1 MAFNLKLVVR
11 DDYQEDII
19 DLIQVSSSISMG
31 AINNDVE
38 LVKGNKMQAGV
49 LGIGSINVGRTVS
62 FGIPIFERKQN
73 GQWVKIEDQYIKY
86 TSSIMSVSVKKY
98 FLRIS
103 YNNEIYEAEYSL
115 VKVDGYNITYVKNMG
130 VVSIDLRAIDKVFLR
145 QNKEIFAL
153 PLDILAKNKQDI
165 YYTSNSHVPVPLY
178 FYLEFELKSDYLSFT
193 FANRK
198 NFGIYC
204 SANIQNTNKAL
215 CYFNGIILSING
227 VGYNFKGIAP
237 ELEIGQNVLYLEYNQ
252 TLINANLEYRRG
264 ILI

>member
-1 MAFNLKLVVR
+1 MI
-11 DDYQEDII
+11 DI
-19 DLIQVSSSISMG
+19 G
-31 AINNDVE
+31 R
-38 LVKGNKMQAGV
+38 KM
-49 LGIGSINVGRTVS
+49 S
-62 FGIPIFERKQN
+62 FGIPIYEYRN
-73 GQWVKIEDQYIKY
+73 ASREWVRLDEQYSKY
-86 TSSIMSVSVKKY
+86 TSMIMSTNSKQY
-98 FLRIS
+98 FLRLE
-103 YNNEIYEAEYSL
+103 YDGEIYEAEHALVEVGGYTVKYINDLGVITISL
-115 VKVDGYNITYVKNMG
+115 T
-130 VVSIDLRAIDKVFLR
+130 AIDKVFLR

-153 PLDILAKNKQDI
+153 PLDSLAKNKQDI

-178 FYLEFELKSDYLSFT
+178 FYLEFELKSAYLSFT